1 MRVCVRD
8 ESPAGQSLHEMALE
22 FLSERIT
29 VRELLRERVHHEVR
43 EFNRHED
50 MVVFNGLVQPDDTEQ
65 VLNGRRPEYRLKRH
79 RVIDWESQF
88 AHAERIRK
96 EWLFRSDRRKASRV
110 PRPGIRDR
118 AGDERHL
125 CQTCSAGWRL
135 IDAGA

>member
-88 AHAERIRK
+88 AHAMSAFEKNGFFVLI
-96 EWLFRSDRRKASRV
+96 
-110 PRPGIRDR
+110 
-118 AGDERHL
+118 DERQAESL
-125 CQTCSAGWRL
+125 DQEFVIGPATSVTFVKLVPLVG
-135 IDAGA
+135 G